1 MFLLRNNSASA
12 NALAQAAA
20 ISKSQAV
27 IEFDMDGKV
36 ITANQNF
43 LDALGYRLE
52 EIQGKHH
59 SMFVTP
65 AMRESAE
72 YRGFWANLNRGE
84 HQAAEYKRIG
94 KGGREVWIH
103 LTASLYFVA
112 CTLRRCC
119 RNRGIAAG
127 F

>member
-1 MFLLRNNSASA
+1 MFQLRIKSASA
-12 NALAQAAA
+12 NALAQASA

-27 IEFDMDGKV
+27 IEFDMDGKI

-72 YRGFWANLNRGE
+72 YRAF
-84 HQAAEYKRIG
+84 
-94 KGGREVWIH
+94 
-103 LTASLYFVA
+103 
-112 CTLRRCC
+112 
-119 RNRGIAAG
+119 
-127 F
+127 